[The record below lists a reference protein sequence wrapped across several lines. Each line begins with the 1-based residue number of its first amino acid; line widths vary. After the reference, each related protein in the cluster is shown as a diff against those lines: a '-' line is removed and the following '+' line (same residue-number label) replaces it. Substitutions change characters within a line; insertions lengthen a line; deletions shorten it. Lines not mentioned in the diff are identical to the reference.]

1 MRLARRTDRHG
12 TFLEDNDASDDG
24 SEGPDIDDWGSFAD
38 RPSFEFCEL
47 IFEKMLTSVGDI
59 NWLLNIIQAKNDL
72 GSGDPAIFRNADD
85 MYAAIDGIDVE
96 GAGWHSFRVR

>member
-1 MRLARRTDRHG
+1 MHSARRTDRHG
-12 TFLEDNDASDDG
+12 TFVDDDDASDDG
-24 SEGPDIDDWGSFAD
+24 SEDPDIDDWGSFAD

-59 NWLLNIIQAKNDL
+59 NWLLKIIQAKNDL
-72 GSGDPAIFRNADD
+72 GSGDPAIFQDADD

-96 GAGWHSFRVR
+96 GAGWRSFRVR